1 MLTTRLS
8 RELVYSS
15 RGIVCSNSPLAASAG
30 IRVMQEGGNAF
41 DAALA
46 VAAAE
51 AVTLVPFCGMGGD
64 SFILLYQASSGKV
77 TEINSSGVAATGAT
91 AEYYRSL
98 GYQTMPL
105 EGPQSISVPDD
116 GRCRDHGRYRIPS
129 QIKNISIP
137 RQIPKTGVV
146 SFTKSLNPVFEN

>member
-77 TEINSSGVAATGAT
+77 TEVNSSGVAATGAT
-91 AEYYRSL
+91 ADYYRSL
-98 GYQTMPL
+98 GHRTMPL
-105 EGPQSISVPDD
+105 EGPHTRFQCPVRWRLGKKCTGDFAPSPSPIFWTLRSDM
-116 GRCRDHGRYRIPS
+116 RKRDSRF
-129 QIKNISIP
+129 P
-137 RQIPKTGVV
+137 RG
-146 SFTKSLNPVFEN
+146 